1 MAALIFSNLIGLVR
15 GIIITNAFGTS
26 ADVDAFNAASRVTE
40 LLFNLVAGG
49 ALASA
54 FIPTFAGFLVKGDRQ
69 GAWRL
74 ASAVT
79 NLVLLVLIAISC
91 LAYIFAPQ
99 LVEHGLYLLAP
110 GTIVTQQQLTVD
122 LLRIML
128 PSVIIFGV
136 SGLVMGILNTHQ
148 IFLIPA
154 IAPAMYSLG
163 MIAGTLFLSPKM
175 GISGLAW
182 GGVLGAAG
190 HLVIQLP
197 RLIRLKGGRYM
208 AVLGLRDPA
217 VMEVL
222 RMMGPRVLGVAVVQ
236 LNFIVNTIIA
246 LGLSE
251 GSVSALV
258 WSFQLMMIPQMAI
271 AQSTATAALPTFSVQ
286 AAEGRLDDLRDS
298 ISTTLRVII
307 LLSMPAA
314 LGLILLRQPLVAML
328 YQRGEFTEHS
338 TSLVAWAL
346 AWYAAGLVGHSILE
360 VASRAFY
367 ALHDTRTPVTVGVVA
382 MGLNIGFSFA
392 FAELFKRVGW
402 MPHGGLALAN
412 SLATALEVTT
422 LLILL
427 NKRMGSIN
435 GQRLSSAFKQSGMGV
450 LGMGVGIWV
459 WERFLTGNN
468 VLVIALGGVL
478 VGAAIYYLILAG
490 LKVPELA
497 QLVGAVRRRLV
508 RAG

>member
-1 MAALIFSNLIGLVR
+1 MAAFIFSNLIGLVR
-15 GIIITNAFGTS
+15 GIIITNAFGTGT
-26 ADVDAFNAASRVTE
+26 DMDAFNAASRVTE

-54 FIPTFAGFLVKGDRQ
+54 FIPTFTGFLVKDDRK
-69 GAWRL
+69 GAWHL
-74 ASAVT
+74 ASAVI
-79 NLVLLVLIAISC
+79 NLVLIVLVAISC

-99 LVEHGLYLLAP
+99 LVKHGLYILAP
-110 GTIVTQQQLTVD
+110 GTIITQEQLTVD

-128 PSVIIFGV
+128 PSVIIFGI

-154 IAPAMYSLG
+154 IAPALYSLG

-182 GGVLGAAG
+182 GVVLGAAG
-190 HLVIQLP
+190 HLGIQLP
-197 RLIRLKGGRYM
+197 RLIRLKGGRYR

-217 VMEVL
+217 VMEVF

-246 LGLSE
+246 LGLTE

-258 WSFQLMMIPQMAI
+258 WAFGLMMIPQMAI
-271 AQSTATAALPTFSVQ
+271 AQSTAIAALPTFSAQ
-286 AAEGRLDDLRDS
+286 AAEGHLDDLRNS
-298 ISTTLRVII
+298 ISSTLRVII

-314 LGLILLRQPLVAML
+314 LGLILLRHPLVAML

-338 TSLVAWAL
+338 TSMVAWAL

-360 VASRAFY
+360 VISRAFY

-392 FAELFKRVGW
+392 FVALFNRVGW

-412 SLATALEVTT
+412 SLATALEVTV

-435 GQRLSSAFKQSGMGV
+435 GHRLSAAFIQSGLGV
-450 LGMGVGIWV
+450 LGMGTGLWV
-459 WERFLTGNN
+459 WEQILPWNSA
-468 VLVIALGGVL
+468 VIIALGGVL
-478 VGAAIYYLILAG
+478 VGAAIYTLILAIF
-490 LKVPELA
+490 KVPEFT

-508 RAG
+508 RRG